1 MSTSFTATYA
11 DPAGIRA
18 SHPVVVSRA
27 ACFGTFNR
35 YTQSNR
41 ETLEV
46 MEFHPESAN
55 NGRKTAKECLAFI
68 NSLSPWKNV
77 FRLTSIG
84 SIAAD
89 IRNHPADKI
98 ITGFMAMRNYNYGYY
113 TGLSPSDTRSQA
125 ETDARFFIADAIG
138 AGIGSFGFN
147 WGGDRDSSDEG
158 SMCNLRR
165 EDDAYGLYLLA
176 FGTEEECQAMF
187 VQNPLFSDGHNTN
200 GYLRGS
206 SNGFDSFRRSLP
218 ANQRSVYNQM
228 SNWLRAFLRSDAAV
242 ASGKLG
248 RLTVQQFRERHVSR
262 GSSAETYFDMLEE
275 LKDLYS

>member
-11 DPAGIRA
+11 DPASVGRNQ
-18 SHPVVVSRA
+18 PVVVSRG

-35 YTQSNR
+35 HSQSHR

-55 NGRKTAKECLAFI
+55 NGRKSAKECLAFI
-68 NSLSPWKNV
+68 NCLSPWKNV

-113 TGLSPSDTRSQA
+113 TGLSPSATRNQT

-138 AGIGSFGFN
+138 AGIGTFGFN
-147 WGGDRDSSDEG
+147 WGNDRGASDEG
-158 SMCNLRR
+158 SMCNLRS

-176 FGTEEECQAMF
+176 FGTEEECQSMF
-187 VQNPLFSDGHNTN
+187 VQNPLFSDGPNTY

-206 SNGFDSFRRSLP
+206 SDLFDTLRRTLP
-218 ANQRSVYNQM
+218 VNQRSVYNQM
-228 SNWLRAFLRSDAAV
+228 SNWLRAYLRSDAAA

-248 RLTVQQFRERHVSR
+248 RLTVQQFKDRHVSR